1 MNLTH
6 FKTVEAEKPLPIKA
20 GDLIGHIGF
29 YQDCYVERPL
39 SLRSVARAEGEVVL
53 RHLLLCF
60 SLVGYNFSVESSIA
74 SENANEQGESLGSD
88 LVYGEPIG
96 EHYLALTVLFNGEVV
111 RTLRGNQ
118 TSGGAF
124 ERRPV
129 LSPDGAF
136 ALVSQVES
144 TNVEGWDGSV
154 TYHEVAYC
162 NLIELRTGCIAER
175 DTGQFCGGSFTRDG
189 KWRTSLYPDVSLTE
203 VKPSAIN
210 YARGKKM
217 PADNP
222 VLTLDN
228 MLVCDPL
235 GANNVDAYR
244 TLMEKNMFDLEP
256 VQREKLERA
265 LKDRQLVQPA
275 QMVE

>member
-1 MNLTH
+1 LNLTH
-6 FKTVEAEKPLPIKA
+6 FKTVGSEKPLPIKA

-39 SLRSVARAEGEVVL
+39 SLRSVTRAEGEVVL

-74 SENANEQGESLGSD
+74 SEKANEQGESLGSD

-96 EHYLALTVLFNGEVV
+96 ERYLTLALLFNGEVV

-118 TSGGAF
+118 TSGGAYQ
-124 ERRPV
+124 RRPV

-144 TNVEGWDGSV
+144 TNVEGWDGAT

-162 NLIELRTGCIAER
+162 NLIELSTGCIAER
-175 DTGQFCGGSFTRDG
+175 DTGQFCSGSFTRDG
-189 KWRTSLYPDVSLTE
+189 KWKTSIYPDISLAE
-203 VKPSAIN
+203 VKPSALD
-210 YARGKKM
+210 YSSGKRVSADS
-217 PADNP
+217 PALTFDN
-222 VLTLDN
+222 LLA
-228 MLVCDPL
+228 CDPID
-235 GANNVDAYR
+235 ANNVDTYR
-244 TLMEKNMFDLEP
+244 TIIEKNIFDLDP
-256 VQREKLERA
+256 VQREGLERA
-265 LKDRQLVQPA
+265 LKDRRLVQPA